1 MTEFTS
7 TFEQGIPVIKYSG
20 SITTLMQA
28 PMPGFKELIQSG
40 YSKIIFDASN
50 VSYIN
55 SQGLSSIINTH
66 RYCHK
71 TNVHMVMAGV
81 KPDVMKIIRVA
92 RANLFI
98 PIFDDV
104 RTALKEIQYSSG
116 TALQSKSRET
126 IIIVQRNIQLT
137 ADLEQVLH
145 EAHQTQNYDFVTK
158 TSLDDTLAYLDEN
171 DAQLLIIE
179 VNYEPKD
186 VEAFVAGLSMNS
198 RHSMIP
204 ILVAAP
210 RSRYE
215 QAFEFILDGVNDY
228 LPHPFDEFETPTRIR
243 NLLEL
248 YYISKSASG
257 ESNVSGLRLS
267 RSRRGK

>member
-1 MTEFTS
+1 MAEFTS

-40 YSKIIFDASN
+40 YTKIILDASS

-71 TNVHMVMAGV
+71 TNVHMVMTGV

-104 RTALKEIQYSSG
+104 KTALKEIQYSSG
-116 TALQSKSRET
+116 TAIQSKSRET
-126 IIIVQRNIQLT
+126 IIIVQRNIPLT
-137 ADLEQVLH
+137 VDLEAVLH
-145 EAHQTQNYDFVTK
+145 EAHQSQNYDFVTK
-158 TSLDDTLAYLDEN
+158 TDLNDALEYLNEN
-171 DAQLLIIE
+171 DGQLVIIE

-186 VEAFVAGLSMNS
+186 VEDFVAGLSMS
-198 RHSMIP
+198 PRHSMIP
-204 ILVAAP
+204 ILVASP
-210 RSRYE
+210 KSRYE
-215 QAFEFILDGVNDY
+215 RAFEFILDGVNDY

-248 YYISKSASG
+248 YYISKSGSS
-257 ESNVSGLRLS
+257 ESHMSGLRLS
-267 RSRRGK
+267 RSRRGR